1 MIRAAL
7 TGTNWTGKSTTINT
21 FCTRHLEIDISKF
34 ELSTLVK
41 QCPYPV
47 IQEQTMESTEWIVGR
62 LGNQLAQPVDAKIQ
76 LFDRSPI
83 DVLAFNSYIITRD
96 QIAPNKKLT
105 ENILLLTQQFDVLF
119 LTQPGKDWPVDV
131 NPTPDPNKI
140 AFAKLMNLYILK
152 IIETHSIPVV
162 DLPWDLNERQNI
174 LDKYLQLN

>member
-7 TGTNWTGKSTTINT
+7 SGTNWTGKSTTIKT

-47 IQEQTMESTEWIVGR
+47 IQEQSMDSTEWIVGR
-62 LGNQLAQPVDAKIQ
+62 LGNLLAQPIEAKIQ

-83 DVLAFNSYIITRD
+83 DVLAFNSYILARD

-105 ENILLLTQQFDVLF
+105 ENIMLLVQQFDVLF
-119 LTQPGKDWPVDV
+119 LTQPGIVWPVDV
-131 NPTPDPNKI
+131 NPTPDPNKVT
-140 AFAKLMNLYILK
+140 FAKLIDRYILEV
-152 IIETHSIPVV
+152 IEAHSIPIIE
-162 DLPWDLNERQNI
+162 LPWNLNERQNI